1 MDRNEYVRDAMF
13 HPEQEPLTILP
24 EEPIY
29 ADTKQECFEEVKTTI
44 PFYCVVNIPHG
55 FEYVP
60 NGTHKIAYNLD
71 CLSVIEEQ
79 CRKTIQVEGGGPCFV
94 QAAIPEKCRKNSR
107 GAQLLVLNV
116 NFGISR
122 R

>member
-1 MDRNEYVRDAMF
+1 MF

-94 QAAIPEKCRKNSR
+94 QAAIGSYAYLVDIKCYNYTQIKK
-107 GAQLLVLNV
+107 V
-116 NFGISR
+116 GIHDGKIH
-122 R
+122 